1 MSATAALLLFP
12 HQLFEANR
20 RLARGKAVFLVEDA
34 LFFRQ
39 YPFHKHKLVLHRA
52 GMKAHAE
59 ALRAVAASVTYLE
72 AAQAP
77 DMRAAVAAITACA
90 PAELHFV
97 DPVDDWVERRLT
109 REAGRSGLKLV
120 SHATPMFL
128 SSPGLLEEQ
137 FRGRRRARMAGF
149 YAAQRRE
156 LRVLVEDGKPVG
168 GRWSFDA
175 ENRKRLPAGLRV
187 PEPVRLKRSA
197 LVAEACAYVDAQF
210 PGNPGDTA
218 DFALPV
224 TPSEARAWL
233 REFVRERL
241 PRFGDYEDAISADQ
255 DLLYHSMLSVPL
267 NAGLLEPGEVLDA
280 ALGASGVPLNSLE
293 GFVRQL
299 IGWREFVR
307 GAYVHLGRAQR
318 TRNFWGHERP
328 MPASLWRGDS
338 GVAPLDTV
346 VKRVLRLGYCHHI
359 ERLMVLANFMNLAG
373 IHPDEVYRW
382 FMALFVDAY
391 DWVMVPNVYGM
402 ALHADGGRMTTK
414 PYLSGSNYLL
424 RMSDFPRGDWCG
436 TWDALYWSFI
446 ERHRAFFAANPRLA
460 LAPRQ
465 LDRMGGEKLALHR
478 QRAEELLQ
486 RLAPPG

>member
-1 MSATAALLLFP
+1 MSATPALLLFP

-20 RLARGKAVFLVEDA
+20 RLAEGKAVFLSEDA

-52 GMKAHAE
+52 GMKAHVA
-59 ALRAVAASVTYLE
+59 ALRDAAASVTYLD

-77 DMRAAVAAITACA
+77 DMRAVLAAIAAAA
-90 PAELHFV
+90 PTELHFI
-97 DPVDDWVERRLT
+97 DPVDDWVERRLA
-109 REAGRSGLKLV
+109 REAAHAGLKLV
-120 SHATPMFL
+120 RHETPMFL
-128 SSPGLLEEQ
+128 TSPARLEEQ
-137 FRGRRRARMAGF
+137 FRSRRRVRMADF

-156 LRVLVEDGKPVG
+156 LGVLMQDGKPAG

-175 ENRKRLPAGLRV
+175 ENRKRLPRGLVV
-187 PEPVRLKRSA
+187 PAPARPKRSA
-197 LVAEACAYVDAQF
+197 VVVEACAYVDAQF

-218 DFALPV
+218 DFGLPV
-224 TPSEARAWL
+224 TPAEARAWL

-241 PRFGDYEDAISADQ
+241 PRFGDYEDAIAADQ
-255 DLLYHSMLSVPL
+255 AVLFHSMLSVPL
-267 NAGLLEPGEVLDA
+267 NAGLLDPREVLDA
-280 ALGASGVPLNSLE
+280 ALGAAGVPLNSLE

-307 GAYVHLGRAQR
+307 GAYVHFGRAQR
-318 TRNFWGHERP
+318 TRNFWNHARP
-328 MPASLWRGDS
+328 LPASFWKGDS
-338 GVAPLDTV
+338 GVAPVDAV
-346 VKRVLRLGYCHHI
+346 VRRVLRSGYCHHI
-359 ERLMVLANFMNLAG
+359 ERLMVLANFMNLCG

-414 PYLSGSNYLL
+414 PYLSGSNYILK
-424 RMSDFPRGDWCG
+424 MSDFPRGDWCG

-446 ERHRAFFAANPRLA
+446 ERHRAFFEGNPRLA

-465 LDRMGGEKLALHR
+465 LERMGAATLAAHR
-478 QRAEELLQ
+478 RRAA
-486 RLAPPG
+486 RFLAARPGN

>member
-1 MSATAALLLFP
+1 MSGTPALLLFP

-59 ALRAVAASVTYLE
+59 ALRAVAASVTYFE

-77 DMRAAVAAITACA
+77 DMRAVVAAIAAGA
-90 PAELHFV
+90 PAELHVV
-97 DPVDDWVERRLT
+97 DPVDDWVERRLA
-109 REAGRSGLKLV
+109 REATRSGLKLV
-120 SHATPMFL
+120 LHATPMFL

-137 FRGRRRARMAGF
+137 FRGRRRVRMAEF

-156 LRVLVEDGKPVG
+156 LRVLVEDGKPAG

-187 PEPVRLKRSA
+187 PEPKRPKRTA
-197 LVAEACAYVDAQF
+197 FVAEACAYVDARF

-224 TPSEARAWL
+224 TPTEARAWL

-241 PRFGDYEDAISADQ
+241 PRFGDYEDAIAGGQ
-255 DLLYHSMLSVPL
+255 TVLYHSMLSVPL

-318 TRNFWGHERP
+318 TRNFWGHRRP
-328 MPASLWRGDS
+328 MPAAFWRGDS
-338 GVAPLDTV
+338 GIAPLDTV
-346 VKRVLRLGYCHHI
+346 VERVLRVGYSHHI
-359 ERLMVLANFMNLAG
+359 ERLMVLANFMNLCG

-414 PYLSGSNYLL
+414 PYLSGSNYVLK
-424 RMSDFPRGDWCG
+424 MSDFPRGDWCG

-446 ERHRAFFAANPRLA
+446 ERHRAFFDGNPRLS

-465 LDRMGGEKLALHR
+465 LDRMGEAKLALHR
-478 QRAEELLQ
+478 GRAAAF
-486 RLAPPG
+486 LAGLARN